1 MNFGIEISLS
11 RNEGEKISNN
21 DQAINFSK
29 KITEALKA
37 KAKDHNSSN
46 FKKVSLDQL
55 KKVYVN
61 GASLF
66 DKESNP
72 SDTKALIAMARVHMY
87 LRFVKSESVQKF
99 FNSFNKEISKGA
111 LDFTD
116 AWEPSQEDYSSAK
129 KDNEIFDLNYD
140 FEERDLYI
148 NEEAFGFEYIKNLL

>member
-46 FKKVSLDQL
+46 SKKVSIDQL

-72 SDTKALIAMARVHMY
+72 SDTKALMAMARVNMY
-87 LRFVKSESVQKF
+87 LRFMKSESVQKF